1 MKFENVYFING
12 TAYAGKS
19 TMVKLLAEKYDGI
32 ACEENYQDRLLE
44 NLDTKEFP
52 NLTYTRDLQDW
63 GEFVRRT
70 PDEYE
75 AWVNGVTKECTVL
88 EIEILKDLVSRTKKK
103 IFVDTNISVEILHEI
118 SDENHV
124 LIMLADPNISVQRF
138 FERPD
143 KEKQFLYQLLLKED
157 NPEDKDLAEIYGYEV
172 KRLNEQVKRN
182 ISRFPE
188 DFMFQLNR
196 EEIPEGFSKSQFAT
210 LNEKSNRQGSN
221 IKKMPFAFTEQGIYM
236 LATVLRGELAE
247 QQSIFIM
254 RTFREMRHYIKQNQQ
269 FVTRSEMELLSSK
282 VTEISVQTTGLIDKQ
297 KQTDQKVN
305 LIQKNV
311 EQLSENF
318 ISEKDVK
325 NFVIYKGQKLEA
337 DIAYIE
343 IYQQAKKSIYV
354 VDDYMNAKSL
364 QHLSQKADGVEVVLF
379 TENGK
384 GGRGFLTNSLVTDF
398 QNEYPTIRIKPNPD
412 CHDRLI
418 ILDYG
423 EKTELVYHCG
433 ASSKD
438 AGKKLCAINQITET
452 AIIHPVIDRLLTL
465 PDKQI

>member
-1 MKFENVYFING
+1 MECGKIVVKFENVYFING

-157 NPEDKDLAEIYGYEV
+157 NSEETMINFRECLKRVNSQERYMMFQKSGFNVITRDENRSIDETFALAE
-172 KRLNEQVKRN
+172 
-182 ISRFPE
+182 S
-188 DFMFQLNR
+188 MFGLNR
-196 EEIPEGFSKSQFAT
+196 
-210 LNEKSNRQGSN
+210 
-221 IKKMPFAFTEQGIYM
+221 
-236 LATVLRGELAE
+236 
-247 QQSIFIM
+247 
-254 RTFREMRHYIKQNQQ
+254 
-269 FVTRSEMELLSSK
+269 
-282 VTEISVQTTGLIDKQ
+282 
-297 KQTDQKVN
+297 
-305 LIQKNV
+305 
-311 EQLSENF
+311 
-318 ISEKDVK
+318 
-325 NFVIYKGQKLEA
+325 
-337 DIAYIE
+337 
-343 IYQQAKKSIYV
+343 
-354 VDDYMNAKSL
+354 
-364 QHLSQKADGVEVVLF
+364 
-379 TENGK
+379 
-384 GGRGFLTNSLVTDF
+384 
-398 QNEYPTIRIKPNPD
+398 
-412 CHDRLI
+412 
-418 ILDYG
+418 
-423 EKTELVYHCG
+423 
-433 ASSKD
+433 
-438 AGKKLCAINQITET
+438 
-452 AIIHPVIDRLLTL
+452 
-465 PDKQI
+465 